1 MAKQYLLFAK
11 KEIDTNKQAVSVN
24 QVVQMWGYNDPR
36 YVVYKIE
43 KSQWGIDYHLIDID
57 THAFNRINNL

>member
-24 QVVQMWGYNDPR
+24 QVVQMWGYIIKISPIANGIFVVPLDIESMVVENDGT
-36 YVVYKIE
+36 K
-43 KSQWGIDYHLIDID
+43 
-57 THAFNRINNL
+57 